1 MMKKL
6 ASLIIIGLMVSLSAY
21 AIPGYEAGIKGE
33 KTTQKNEYYYKEA
46 VFLTG
51 EPVLLEGTIK
61 VTEDAK
67 GIKTTLEYKLA
78 NTVKNA
84 TLTRKVIFNN
94 TSSKNELGNQTTHSS
109 SVDPKF
115 SETVQVGS
123 DTFVL
128 KGYQFS
134 RSGITDD
141 RTIIKYLVSN
151 WNGRKVYT
159 RNSSSGEVII
169 DVSSDLYRYDNF
181 WSTTETAI
189 IRNSLTYRY
198 KKNTS
203 DTSYTD
209 AVGTVEYA
217 VSNSTVKDLAYIAN
231 DPRDISFKGGYVL
244 KEGQENIVSYR
255 YETPV
260 MSSWVPTGKRN
271 TGRDSYKLTTVP
283 TQQRTFVPNIKDIAP
298 SYWAA
303 EDIKR
308 IISMDI
314 IGVADSNYFRP
325 LGFMNRGEFAKAMAK
340 ASDIT
345 PDSGLTAKSKSYELT
360 FSDVDKTHPDYDY
373 IMTATRTGIMQGTGA
388 NRFSPDEYLTKIQAA
403 AIIVRALGL
412 EEASEESS
420 TRTSFKDDD
429 SIPAWAKKSAN
440 VARRM
445 GIVGGNQDNELEPNK
460 ILTRAECA
468 AMLNRYIRYLQY
480 DMRKEYREKIINFG
494 R

>member
-1 MMKKL
+1 MKKI
-6 ASLIIIGLMVSLSAY
+6 AALIIILMMAGQSAY
-21 AIPGYEAGIKGE
+21 AMPGYEAGIAGE
-33 KTTQKNEYYYKEA
+33 KTTQKNEFYYKEV

-51 EPVLLEGTIK
+51 EPILMEGTIK

-67 GIKTTLEYKLA
+67 GIKSTLEYELA
-78 NTVKNA
+78 NTAKSA
-84 TLTRKVIFNN
+84 SLERKVVFNH
-94 TSSKNELGNQTTHSS
+94 TSSTNQLGNQTTYSS
-109 SVDPKF
+109 AVAPNFD
-115 SETVQVGS
+115 ETVEIGS

-128 KGYQFS
+128 KDYQFS

-159 RNSSSGEVII
+159 RNSAGGEVVV
-169 DVSSDLYRYDNF
+169 DVTSDLYRYDNF

-189 IRNSLTYRY
+189 IRNTLTYKY
-198 KKNTS
+198 KVNAS
-203 DTSYTD
+203 DTSYKE

-217 VSNSTVKDLAYIAN
+217 VSNSSVKDLAYIAN

-244 KEGQENIVSYR
+244 KEGAENIVSYR
-255 YETPV
+255 FETPV
-260 MSSWVPTGKRN
+260 LSSWKPTGKRN
-271 TGRDSYKLTTVP
+271 TGRNSYKLTTVP

-308 IISMDI
+308 MISMDI
-314 IGVADSNYFRP
+314 IGVADNNYFRP
-325 LGFMNRGEFAKAMAK
+325 LGFMNRGEFAKAIAK
-340 ASDIT
+340 ASNLIPANGT
-345 PDSGLTAKSKSYELT
+345 AAKSKSYDLA
-360 FSDVDKTHPDYDY
+360 FNDVDKNHPHYDY
-373 IMTATRTGIMQGTGA
+373 IMTAARTGIMQGTGA
-388 NRFSPDEYLTKIQAA
+388 NRFSPEEYLTKIQAA

-420 TRTSFKDDD
+420 IRTSFKDDAA
-429 SIPAWAKKSAN
+429 IPAWAKKSAN

-445 GIVGGNQDNELEPNK
+445 GIVGGNPDNELEPNK
-460 ILTRAECA
+460 VLTRAECS